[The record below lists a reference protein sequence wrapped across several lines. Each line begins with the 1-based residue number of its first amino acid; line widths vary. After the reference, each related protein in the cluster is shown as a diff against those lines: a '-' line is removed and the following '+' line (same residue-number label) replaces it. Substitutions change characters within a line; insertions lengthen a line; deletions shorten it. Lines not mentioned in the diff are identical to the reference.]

1 MTLCLTSED
10 IEDLTRKKHY
20 SAQIRVLTALGIE
33 SKRRPDGSV
42 LVDRAHYEEW
52 ALGSTERRQHRSRDS
67 ERKTYPVWN
76 S

>member
-1 MTLCLTSED
+1 MSLCLSAEE
-10 IEDLTRKKHY
+10 IENLTQKQRY

-33 SKRRPDGSV
+33 SNRRPDGSV

-52 ALGSTERRQHRSRDS
+52 ALGSNGRRQHRSRDS
-67 ERKTYPVWN
+67 ERKTFPVWN